1 MRTIIL
7 QKIYKLIYMNNIQK
21 RFLLFLIG
29 CIGTRTLL
37 VLIAKNIDIK
47 YLQYLGYLA
56 LLPAIGF
63 AYIYL
68 TGSRKSGKEVFGEKI
83 WWNDLRPLHSLLY
96 LLFAY
101 NAIIG
106 NKNSWVYLLIDVVI
120 GLISFII
127 FHYRNGDFTKLVPF
141 NK

>member
-1 MRTIIL
+1 
-7 QKIYKLIYMNNIQK
+7 MNNIQK

-29 CIGTRTLL
+29 CIGMRSLF
-37 VLIAKNIDIK
+37 VIIAKNINVT
-47 YLQYLGYLA
+47 YLPYLGYLA

-68 TGSRKSGKEVFGEKI
+68 SGSRKTGQEVFGEKI

-96 LLFAY
+96 FLFAY

-106 NKNSWVYLLIDVVI
+106 NKNSWIYLLIDVVF
-120 GLISFII
+120 GLLSFLI
-127 FHYRNGDFTKLVPF
+127 FHYFNGDFTKLV
-141 NK
+141 K